1 MQQVS
6 VCFFASSRV
15 PHVSPCHPE
24 TQKKRQKYKMPVS
37 KTATGT
43 DIPVSSS
50 SSLPTP
56 MSRYTGVGALT
67 MYSPRASRST
77 KSSSA
82 EELKMSASI
91 SRLSGRIEGAA
102 PFWRRAGA
110 CCGCCRWSGF
120 WAVCEAKMLRRVVG
134 GRRIART
141 GCGVRSRLRLTR
153 C

>member
-6 VCFFASSRV
+6 ICFFRFIACSTTYVMSHHTII
-15 PHVSPCHPE
+15 PTH
-24 TQKKRQKYKMPVS
+24 QKKRQKYKMPVS
-37 KTATGT
+37 MMATGA

-134 GRRIART
+134 GRRIARL
-141 GCGVRSRLRLTR
+141 SILN
-153 C
+153 